1 MCTSKDDES
10 RQIESLGFTE
20 MEVQEF
26 EEQVALDK
34 ELKVFILKDQA
45 ESKRVIPKNEGFMEC
60 DIETEDSYRISR
72 EEQGYAEY

>member
-1 MCTSKDDES
+1 MCNAKDDES
-10 RQIESLGFTE
+10 REIESLGFTE

-34 ELKVFILKDQA
+34 ELKDFILKDQA
-45 ESKRVIPKNEGFMEC
+45 ENKRVMCKNEGFMEC
-60 DIETEDSYRISR
+60 SIETEDSYRISR